1 MENTEL
7 KKRDKINEACEI
19 INGLRDNT
27 ILLGN
32 SRIHQL
38 PDTICI
44 VYTAALDKVLS
55 LLGEVTAEMEKET
68 EEAGAYL

>member
-1 MENTEL
+1 MKKTEL
-7 KKRDKINEACEI
+7 KRLDKINETCEI

-32 SRIHQL
+32 SKVHQI

-44 VYTAALDKVLS
+44 VYTAALDKALS
-55 LLGEVTAEMEKET
+55 LLGEVAAEIEKET
-68 EEAGAYL
+68 EEAV